1 MVNKAIPHWW
11 QQWLGIWFYGLT
23 IGDLCQMDDEDLV
36 PEGWEFDLLIFFCF
50 PKDLLIFFCFPTF
63 PLKSSETYLLT
74 IGKGNDSW
82 NLDWWILGFL
92 GLLLTCS

>member
-50 PKDLLIFFCFPTF
+50 PTF
-63 PLKSSETYLLT
+63 QLKSVEKYLLT

-82 NLDWWILGFL
+82 NLD
-92 GLLLTCS
+92 